1 MQKIENKNKERD
13 MKVRHGEPEF
23 ATKARTETRG

>member
-1 MQKIENKNKERD
+1 

-23 ATKARTETRG
+23 ATKARTETRGWNKGKPVDK